1 MTSTADNARPGG
13 KTERV
18 VLVLTSVFLVITF
31 LRRLLPVAERPG
43 SAETLMSVA
52 FEIGMTVGV
61 VGLGSRVLKSIP
73 RGAPSATGWKVLLV
87 AGVVA
92 AIGILVIR
100 LSGGPR
106 VELPPRATQSSSET
120 SIFPPDLRQFAE
132 RVRRVSEAYQQAEAA
147 AENTLWQKTPA
158 SDYPKLPRSALKE
171 RIAKQAE
178 LLGATD
184 RLLDLMSEPDFEPKI
199 ARFRGIAEGRG
210 YRLPSNELNPH
221 AWRLLRRIYDG
232 NHKVYLLV
240 DANWD
245 EWQANPVFEPNN
257 LKPWQQEVVA
267 VLREVKV
274 AEKERDE
281 LAQKQSPVGV
291 IPEPT
296 PNARDVEVAKLKSD
310 LKAAHASYKRR
321 WDALSAS
328 RWAQIGFEDPRDGN
342 LFSYA
347 AITPGAI
354 PKLRKLRR
362 ADLSE
367 FRQAQRA
374 LLDSY
379 DEVFGLFRDAETK
392 NFDPFNVGVDLG
404 GHHRKFESWQASQ
417 RVHAI
422 AYAQSEVLEQ
432 NWEDWRLRGLRKDG
446 RWKPWQER
454 IRQLQSEFD
463 GAMAEW
469 QTSR

>member
-1 MTSTADNARPGG
+1 MSRRADSAAPGG
-13 KTERV
+13 KTERI
-18 VLVLTSVFLVITF
+18 VLAVTAASLVFTF
-31 LRRLLPVAERPG
+31 LRRLSPVSERPG
-43 SAETLMSVA
+43 DAEKWLSIM
-52 FEIGMTVGV
+52 FELGMAVGV
-61 VGLGSRVLKSIP
+61 VGLGIRVLKRIP
-73 RGAPSATGWKVLLV
+73 HRTAARAGWMTLLIV
-87 AGVVA
+87 GMLAAAGVFA
-92 AIGILVIR
+92 IR

-120 SIFPPDLRQFAE
+120 SMFPPDLHQFAE
-132 RVRRVSEAYQQAEAA
+132 RVRRVSEAYQQAESA
-147 AENTLWQKTPA
+147 AENTLWQQTPA

-171 RIAKQAE
+171 RIARQAE

-184 RLLDLMSEPDFEPKI
+184 RLMDLMGEPDFEAKI
-199 ARFRGIAEGRG
+199 ARFRAIAEARG
-210 YRLPSNELNPH
+210 YRLPSGDLNPH

-240 DANWD
+240 DANWG
-245 EWQANPVFEPNN
+245 EWRANPVFEPNN

-281 LAQKQSPVGV
+281 LAQKQSGAGV

-310 LKAAHASYKRR
+310 LKTAHASYKRR
-321 WDALSAS
+321 WDALCAS

-342 LFSYA
+342 SFSYA
-347 AITPGAI
+347 TITAGAV
-354 PKLRKLRR
+354 PKLRKLAR

-379 DEVFGLFRDAETK
+379 DEVFGLFREAEAK

-404 GHHRKFESWQASQ
+404 GHHRRFESWQASQ

-463 GAMAEW
+463 AAMAEW